1 VLIPLV
7 TLTSRRAIMGAL
19 VNRRVTSSAVI
30 AVTVAVLGLN
40 GVLLW
45 LAVTA

>member
-1 VLIPLV
+1 
-7 TLTSRRAIMGAL
+7 MGAL
-19 VNRRVTSSAVI
+19 VNRRMTIVAAAVI
-30 AVTVAVLGLN
+30 TVAVAGLN

>member
-19 VNRRVTSSAVI
+19 VNRRVTIVAAIVVTAAVI
-30 AVTVAVLGLN
+30 GLN